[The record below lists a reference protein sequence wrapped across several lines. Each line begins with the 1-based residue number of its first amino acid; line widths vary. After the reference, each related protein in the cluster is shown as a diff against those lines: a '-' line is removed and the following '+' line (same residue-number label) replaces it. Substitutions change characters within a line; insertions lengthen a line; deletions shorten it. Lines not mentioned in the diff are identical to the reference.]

1 MAPAIPPF
9 VPVGLTVHPSY
20 SRVMRRTVWIATCV
34 VGAAVSGLMA
44 LLLVVSY
51 ARICRPLPYALMV
64 VSIWGTVLSVRELR
78 RAVRRTQASAT

>member
-1 MAPAIPPF
+1 
-9 VPVGLTVHPSY
+9 
-20 SRVMRRTVWIATCV
+20 MRRTVWIATCS
-34 VGAAVSGLMA
+34 VGTVVSGLMA

-51 ARICRPLPYALMV
+51 ARSYRPIPYTLMV